1 MDNDTLQVAVD
12 LGRGA
17 LLMAIKLSFPIL
29 IAGLIVGAVISVLQ
43 AATQIQEQ
51 SLNQVPKMFAVA
63 AVVFLIL
70 PWLMTMLVDYTVDL
84 VREMGTTLSRM

>member
-1 MDNDTLQVAVD
+1 MDSFQLAVD

-29 IAGLIVGAVISVLQ
+29 IAGLVVGGVISILQ

-63 AVVFLIL
+63 AVIFLIL
-70 PWLMTMLVDYTVDL
+70 PWLMTMLVNYTLGL
-84 VREMGTTLSRM
+84 VREMGTTLARM